1 MGRAERSARA
11 ASALQAIP
19 EPLLWLHGFLGVPGG
34 SSGWFC
40 AKLRAHLGGR
50 GQGLWDGGK
59 PSKNE
64 LWDFGVRITQER
76 KAPRMWENKHASL
89 ELLFAATLKHDPVNP
104 CFPYAK
110 ENCHYSN
117 NYYMTWIWIVNNP
130 FTKKCVNFIPVLLLV
145 IIQ

>member
-1 MGRAERSARA
+1 MGRAERGARA

-40 AKLRAHLGGR
+40 AKLRAHLGGKR
-50 GQGLWDGGK
+50 AGL
-59 PSKNE
+59 
-64 LWDFGVRITQER
+64 VRWRKAFQKRAVRFWCENER
-76 KAPRMWENKHASL
+76 KAPHMWENKHASL

-117 NYYMTWIWIVNNP
+117 NYYMTWIWILNSP
-130 FTKKCVNFIPVLLLV
+130 FTKKCVNFISVLLLV